1 MKTISLMVSAKLS
14 TRMEVDLKEIL
25 TEAFQMDKVF
35 LLKMVSYILVTLLRE
50 SGKAMEFSQLK
61 IILIV

>member
-1 MKTISLMVSAKLS
+1 LKTISLMVSAKLS

>member
-1 MKTISLMVSAKLS
+1 MKTISLMASAKLS

-25 TEAFQMDKVF
+25 TEAFQMVKVF

-50 SGKAMEFSQLK
+50 SGKAMEFSQLR

>member
-1 MKTISLMVSAKLS
+1 MVSAKLS

-25 TEAFQMDKVF
+25 TEAFQMVKVF

>member
-1 MKTISLMVSAKLS
+1 MVSAKLS

>member
-14 TRMEVDLKEIL
+14 TRMEVDFKETL

-50 SGKAMEFSQLK
+50 SGKAMEFSQLR

>member
-1 MKTISLMVSAKLS
+1 MKAISLMVSAKLS

>member
-1 MKTISLMVSAKLS
+1 MKTISPMVSAKLS

-50 SGKAMEFSQLK
+50 SGKAMEFSQLR

>member
-1 MKTISLMVSAKLS
+1 MVSAKLS

-35 LLKMVSYILVTLLRE
+35 LLKMVSYILGTLLRE
-50 SGKAMEFSQLK
+50 SGKVMEFSQLK
-61 IILIV
+61 IILIVSKVFL

>member
-50 SGKAMEFSQLK
+50 SGNAMEFSQLK

>member
-1 MKTISLMVSAKLS
+1 MKTISPMVSAKLS

-50 SGKAMEFSQLK
+50 SGKAMEFSQ
-61 IILIV
+61 

>member
-1 MKTISLMVSAKLS
+1 MKTISPMVSAKLS

>member
-1 MKTISLMVSAKLS
+1 MVSAKLS

-35 LLKMVSYILVTLLRE
+35 LLKMASYMLVTLLRE

>member
-1 MKTISLMVSAKLS
+1 MVSAKLS

-35 LLKMVSYILVTLLRE
+35 LLKMASYILVTLLRE

>member
-1 MKTISLMVSAKLS
+1 MVSAKLS

-50 SGKAMEFSQLK
+50 SGKAMEFSQLR

>member
-50 SGKAMEFSQLK
+50 SGKAMEFSQ
-61 IILIV
+61 

>member
-1 MKTISLMVSAKLS
+1 MASAKLS

>member
-1 MKTISLMVSAKLS
+1 MASAKLS

-50 SGKAMEFSQLK
+50 SGKAMEFSQLR

>member
-50 SGKAMEFSQLK
+50 SGKAMEFSQLR

>member
-50 SGKAMEFSQLK
+50 SGKAMESSQLK